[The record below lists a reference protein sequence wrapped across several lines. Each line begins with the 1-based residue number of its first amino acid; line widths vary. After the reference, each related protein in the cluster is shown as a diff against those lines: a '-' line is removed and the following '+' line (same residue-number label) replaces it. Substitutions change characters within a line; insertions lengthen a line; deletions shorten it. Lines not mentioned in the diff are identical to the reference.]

1 MALFLKSFIILDPVK
16 IFMHLILFFSD
27 SLTNATKTRL
37 HVELYAYSS
46 HTTSKLGQVYIFT
59 VILSHK
65 RASVHDI
72 REPFL
77 INVRY

>member
-1 MALFLKSFIILDPVK
+1 MALFLKSFIIHDPVK

-27 SLTNATKTRL
+27 SLTNARL